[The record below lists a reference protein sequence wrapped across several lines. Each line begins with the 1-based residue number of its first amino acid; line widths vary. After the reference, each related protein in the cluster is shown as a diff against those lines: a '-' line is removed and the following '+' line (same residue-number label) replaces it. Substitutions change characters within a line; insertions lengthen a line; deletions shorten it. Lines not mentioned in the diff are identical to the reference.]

1 MLTDA
6 LTEDDAAIFAA
17 GSQHAADFSDRHV
30 VRWHVENYWRFFI
43 RNIVELTALRHA
55 ALINTEFGAKLEAL
69 TAANVDHL
77 RDHLEPIIKAGRTL
91 PGAPELVLPMFAEV
105 LDAFRYR
112 WEHSDGRFDGR
123 RFDENEAID
132 TLTEFLYRALNG

>member
-1 MLTDA
+1 M
-6 LTEDDAAIFAA
+6 
-17 GSQHAADFSDRHV
+17 
-30 VRWHVENYWRFFI
+30 
-43 RNIVELTALRHA
+43 ELTALRQA
-55 ALINTEFGAKLEAL
+55 ALINTEFGAQLEAL

-91 PGAPELVLPMFAEV
+91 PGPPELVLPMFAAL

-123 RFDENEAID
+123 RVDEDEAID
-132 TLTEFLYRALNG
+132 TLTEFIYRAKVPGVNG